1 MNSSPVSRSAAM
13 LSLATATVIWGA
25 MFPVSK
31 YLLGEMDALTMT
43 LLRYGAAAPL
53 FLLLL
58 AQQEGWGSLRP
69 GRPLLPLIALGG
81 IGFAGFNLLMF
92 FGISQSKP
100 EHGAIVMALQ
110 PLIAAM
116 ILWVRSGQRPAAH
129 SFAALALAIAGVLLL
144 VTDGH
149 LSRLAEDAAVI
160 PTLMMVAGGASWVL
174 YSMGAARYP
183 EWSPLRYTAL
193 TASGGAL
200 VIAVLWVIA
209 AFAGGVQVPQAASR
223 WLELGPAL
231 TYMTLLAALL
241 AVLNWN
247 RGIRAIGAQNGMLF
261 INLVPLTALLVGVA
275 RGHAFGRY
283 ELVGALL
290 VLGSLVLNQVGGRLV
305 RQPRLSPCT
314 QGALR

>member
-1 MNSSPVSRSAAM
+1 MHNSPFARSTAV
-13 LSLATATVIWGA
+13 LSLAGATVIWGA
-25 MFPVSK
+25 MFPISK

-43 LLRYGAAAPL
+43 LLRYGVAAPL

-58 AQQEGWGSLRP
+58 AQREGWRSLRP
-69 GRPLLPLIALGG
+69 RTPLLPLIALGG
-81 IGFAGFNLLMF
+81 LGFAGFNLLMF

-116 ILWVRSGQRPAAH
+116 ILWARSGQRPAAH
-129 SFAALALAIAGVLLL
+129 SFAALGLAIAGVVLL

-149 LSRLAEDAAVI
+149 VSRLVGNTSVV
-160 PTLMMVAGGASWVL
+160 PTLMMVAGGTCWVL

-183 EWSPLRYTAL
+183 DWSPLRYTAL
-193 TASGGAL
+193 SASGGAI
-200 VIAVLWVIA
+200 VIGVLWMVTA
-209 AFAGGVQVPQAASR
+209 LAGGVHLPQAASQ
-223 WLELGPAL
+223 WLALGPAL
-231 TYMTLLAALL
+231 AYLTLLAALL

-247 RGIRAIGAQNGMLF
+247 SGIRALGAQNGMLF

-275 RGHAFGRY
+275 RGHVFGRY
-283 ELVGALL
+283 ELAGALL

-305 RQPRLSPCT
+305 RQPRLRPC
-314 QGALR
+314 ALR